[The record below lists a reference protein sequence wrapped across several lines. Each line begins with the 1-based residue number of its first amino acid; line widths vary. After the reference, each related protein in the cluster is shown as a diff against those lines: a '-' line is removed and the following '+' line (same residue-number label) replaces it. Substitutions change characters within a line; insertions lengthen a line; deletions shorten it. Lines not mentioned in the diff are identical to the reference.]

1 MLRRKGGNTCESKR
15 RFGCGKR
22 IADGKDTRVE
32 HTDDVAR
39 ISLLHDLALGGHKL
53 RALGQLYL
61 FAPLHMEHIH
71 AALKLSA
78 ADADEGDAVP
88 VGLIHIGLDLEHECR
103 KILPSGVDG
112 AGGGI
117 PRQGRGRKTQKIRQE
132 RLHPEVRERRAKEHR
147 RQHAV
152 AHLVQ
157 IEFIGRAVQQL
168 DVLAESVVQRLRQQ
182 FVQAG
187 VAQLRLDLFG
197 LLLAHLARMLES
209 EDLLFVAVIHALEFL
224 A

>member
-1 MLRRKGGNTCESKR
+1 MPA
-15 RFGCGKR
+15 F
-22 IADGKDTRVE
+22 
-32 HTDDVAR
+32 
-39 ISLLHDLALGGHKL
+39 
-53 RALGQLYL
+53 
-61 FAPLHMEHIH
+61 
-71 AALKLSA
+71 KLSA

-117 PRQGRGRKTQKIRQE
+117 PRQGRGRKAQKIRQE
-132 RLHPEVRERRAKEHR
+132 RLHPKVRERRSKEHR

-209 EDLLFVAVIHALEFL
+209 EDLLFVAVVHALEFL